1 MYPLESDSEQ
11 ELKRLTFKKQKTVF
25 KYHDA
30 CRKEMCSLT
39 IGVIGIKNRIYGRKT
54 ITERKE
60 YADFK

>member
-39 IGVIGIKNRIYGRKT
+39 IGSNWN
-54 ITERKE
+54 
-60 YADFK
+60 

>member
-30 CRKEMCSLT
+30 LQNEQGYDL
-39 IGVIGIKNRIYGRKT
+39 
-54 ITERKE
+54 
-60 YADFK
+60 